1 MAFLAVVEVEEEPS
15 TTRTRKAHTVK
26 SSRADTRASFHKI
39 PEIEFSD
46 DGHISSYSG
55 LVLFQA
61 LFQTLDLKARLRR
74 CFFHLRRH
82 AIYDLGS
89 VTLLLIT
96 HVLLGFRGLRGLGYY
111 HDDPLVRR
119 LLGLRRLP
127 DVATVSRALRRVDDK
142 SIASLREVM
151 RTMVTDR
158 LGAQGLRRVTLDF
171 DGSVQ
176 STTGH
181 AEGTAVGFNK
191 VKKGARSYY
200 PLFCTVAQTGQF
212 FDLHHRS
219 GNVHDSKGAPEFM
232 MQCFIEALKHLGRVQ
247 LESRFDAAFYSDEI
261 FDAME
266 TAGAEFA
273 CSVPF
278 QRFSEMKGL
287 IEKRKRWTR
296 IDDEWSCFEKPY
308 KAQCWNR
315 EYRFIFLRVR
325 RARRHE
331 GPLQLDL
338 FEPKNFEYEYKV
350 IATNKKGS
358 AGTVLAFHNGR
369 GSQERIF
376 GEAKQHAALDLI
388 PTRTK
393 RGNQVYTLCAML
405 AHNLARELQ
414 MSARMAERRTTPKRE
429 TLWRFLELGTIRQ
442 RLIHRAGMLLRPQGR
457 LTLRMSANE
466 AVQSEMTAFLEAL
479 APQLVHHAA

>member
-1 MAFLAVVEVEEEPS
+1 M
-15 TTRTRKAHTVK
+15 K
-26 SSRADTRASFHKI
+26 SSRADTRVSNHKI
-39 PEIEFSD
+39 PAIQFGG
-46 DGHISSYSG
+46 DGHLTSYSG
-55 LVLFQA
+55 LAIFQA
-61 LFQTLDLKARLRR
+61 FFKAIGLKAKLRG
-74 CFFHLRRH
+74 CFHHLRSQ

-89 VTLLLIT
+89 VTLLLVT
-96 HVLLGFRGLRGLGYY
+96 HVLLGFRRLRGLDYY
-111 HDDPLVRR
+111 RDDPMVLR

-127 DVATVSRALRRVDDK
+127 DVATVSRALSDVDG
-142 SIASLREVM
+142 AGVESLRTMM

-158 LGAQGLRRVTLDF
+158 LRAEGLRRVTLDF

-219 GNVHDSKGAPEFM
+219 GNVHDSSGAPEFM
-232 MQCFIEALKHLGRVQ
+232 MQCFIAALSDLGQVK
-247 LESRFDAAFYSDEI
+247 LESRFDSAFYNDTI
-261 FDAME
+261 FNAME

-278 QRFSEMKGL
+278 QRFPEMKTL
-287 IEKRKRWTR
+287 IEQRKRWTR
-296 IDDEWSCFEKPY
+296 IDDEWSCFEQPF
-308 KAQCWNR
+308 KAKCWDR
-315 EYRFIFLRVR
+315 EYRFIFLRAR
-325 RARRHE
+325 RARRHK

-338 FEPKNFEYEYKV
+338 FEPKDFEYEYKV
-350 IATNKKGS
+350 VATNKSCS
-358 AGTVLAFHNGR
+358 AKAVLQFHNGR
-369 GSQERIF
+369 GSQEKIF

-388 PTRTK
+388 PTRTE
-393 RGNQVYTLCAML
+393 RGNQTYTLCAML

-414 MSARMAERRTTPKRE
+414 MSTWKAERKTTPKRQ
-429 TLWRFLELGTIRQ
+429 TLWQFLELGTIRQ
-442 RLIHRAGMLLRPQGR
+442 RLIHRAGLLFRPQGR

-466 AVQSEMTAFLEAL
+466 VVKAEILTYLEAFDPKV
-479 APQLVHHAA
+479 AHDAA

>member
-1 MAFLAVVEVEEEPS
+1 M
-15 TTRTRKAHTVK
+15 VK
-26 SSRADTRASFHKI
+26 FSRADTRSSIHKI
-39 PEIEFSD
+39 PAIQFTD
-46 DGHISSYSG
+46 DGHLTSYSG
-55 LVLFQA
+55 LAIFQA
-61 LFQTLDLKARLRR
+61 FFKTIDLKVKLRR
-74 CFFHLRRH
+74 CFGHLRSH

-96 HVLLGFRGLRGLGYY
+96 HVLLGFRRLRGLDYY
-111 HDDPLVRR
+111 RDDPMVLR

-127 DVATVSRALRRVDDK
+127 DVATVSRALSEVDGK
-142 SIASLREVM
+142 GIGSLRTMM

-158 LGAQGLRRVTLDF
+158 LRAEGLRRVTLDF

-212 FDLHHRS
+212 FDLHHRP
-219 GNVHDSKGAPEFM
+219 GNVHDSKGAAEFM
-232 MQCFIEALKHLGRVQ
+232 MECFVAALSDLGKVQ
-247 LESRFDAAFYSDEI
+247 LESRFDSAFYNDTI

-278 QRFSEMKGL
+278 QRFPQMKTL
-287 IEKRKRWTR
+287 IERRKHWTR
-296 IDDEWSCFEKPY
+296 IDDEWAYFEKSH
-308 KAQCWNR
+308 KAECWDR
-315 EYRFIFLRVR
+315 EYRFIFLRAR
-325 RARRHE
+325 RARRHK

-338 FEPKNFEYEYKV
+338 FEPKDFEYEYKV
-350 IATNKKGS
+350 VATNKMGS
-358 AGTVLAFHNGR
+358 AKAVLHFHNGR
-369 GSQERIF
+369 GSQEKIF

-388 PTRTK
+388 PTRT
-393 RGNQVYTLCAML
+393 RHGNQAYTLCAML

-414 MSARMAERRTTPKRE
+414 MRTGGAVRGTTSKRQA
-429 TLWRFLELGTIRQ
+429 LWQFLELGTLRQ

-457 LTLRMSANE
+457 LTLRMSTNE
-466 AVQSEMTAFLEAL
+466 AIKTEILSYLEAL
-479 APQLVHHAA
+479 APAVVHDAA

>member
-1 MAFLAVVEVEEEPS
+1 M
-15 TTRTRKAHTVK
+15 VK
-26 SSRADTRASFHKI
+26 FSRADTRASSHKI
-39 PEIEFSD
+39 PAIQFTD
-46 DGHISSYSG
+46 DGHLTSYSG
-55 LVLFQA
+55 LTIFQA
-61 LFQTLDLKARLRR
+61 FFRSIDLKVKLRG
-74 CFFHLRRH
+74 CFRHLRRH

-96 HVLLGFRGLRGLGYY
+96 HVLLGFRRLRGLDYY
-111 HDDPLVRR
+111 RDDPMVLR

-127 DVATVSRALRRVDDK
+127 DVSTVSRALGKVDGK
-142 SIASLREVM
+142 AIESLRTMM

-158 LGAQGLRRVTLDF
+158 LGAEGLRRVTLDF

-212 FDLHHRS
+212 FDFHHRP
-219 GNVHDSKGAPEFM
+219 GNVHDSKGAAEFM
-232 MQCFIEALKHLGRVQ
+232 MQCFVAALSSLGKVQ
-247 LESRFDAAFYSDEI
+247 LESRFDSAFYNDSI

-266 TAGAEFA
+266 TAGAQFA

-278 QRFSEMKGL
+278 QRFPKMKAL
-287 IEKRKRWTR
+287 IEGRKRWTK
-296 IDDEWSCFEKPY
+296 IDDEWACFEQPY
-308 KAQCWNR
+308 KAECWDR

-325 RARRHE
+325 RARRHK

-338 FEPKNFEYEYKV
+338 FEPKDFEYEYKV
-350 IATNKKGS
+350 IATNKRDS
-358 AGTVLAFHNGR
+358 ARALLNFHNGR
-369 GSQERIF
+369 GSQEKIF

-388 PTRTK
+388 PTRT
-393 RGNQVYTLCAML
+393 RHGNQAYTLCAML

-414 MSARMAERRTTPKRE
+414 MCTWTAERGTTPKRQ
-429 TLWRFLELGTIRQ
+429 TLWQFLELGTIRQ

-457 LTLRMSANE
+457 LTLRMKANKTVKAE
-466 AVQSEMTAFLEAL
+466 ILSYLEAFDP
-479 APQLVHHAA
+479 AVVHDAA